1 MSCFSAAWFV
11 NLLIWLIAV
20 CAIVA
25 IFRLILP
32 LVLNWLGV
40 AGDIVMRVLNII
52 LIAIVLI
59 VLVVFLYDLLTC
71 VGGVGPRVR

>member
-1 MSCFSAAWFV
+1 MCFSATWFL

-40 AGDIVMRVLNII
+40 AGGVVMQVLNII
-52 LIAIVLI
+52 LIAFVLI
-59 VLVVFLYDLLTC
+59 VLVVFLYDLITC
-71 VGGVGPRVR
+71 VSVPRVR

>member
-1 MSCFSAAWFV
+1 MMCFSATWFL

-40 AGDIVMRVLNII
+40 AGGVVMQVLNII
-52 LIAIVLI
+52 LIAFVLI
-59 VLVVFLYDLLTC
+59 VLVVFLYDLITC
-71 VGGVGPRVR
+71 VSVPRVR